1 LYAELCRRF
10 ADEPLV
16 DALVGLDPAWD
27 APLRLLGGLHALVL
41 SGCASWDGV
50 DAALEQ
56 HADFLA
62 WAVAERPVQTNEV
75 QRCWVLLPC
84 FLELVRRSGCHE
96 LDLVEVGPSAGLNLV
111 WDRYRYVYRAGEGG
125 PTAAG
130 LELRGEERRS
140 VPDELLRERP
150 RIGRRVGIDLAPVD
164 VTTEE
169 GALLLKSFVWADQ
182 AERLELLDRAIA
194 TLREDHRNSSRAI
207 SRRSCRRFSPK
218 GGTALSRSS
227 GRRLRSGTYRTR
239 VAKACAPLSR
249 PGGVR
254 HRWHGSPEAGR
265 SGRSRSGR

>member
-75 QRCWVLLPC
+75 QLCWVLPPC

-125 PTAAG
+125 
-130 LELRGEERRS
+130 
-140 VPDELLRERP
+140 
-150 RIGRRVGIDLAPVD
+150 
-164 VTTEE
+164 
-169 GALLLKSFVWADQ
+169 
-182 AERLELLDRAIA
+182 
-194 TLREDHRNSSRAI
+194 
-207 SRRSCRRFSPK
+207 
-218 GGTALSRSS
+218 
-227 GRRLRSGTYRTR
+227 
-239 VAKACAPLSR
+239 
-249 PGGVR
+249 
-254 HRWHGSPEAGR
+254 
-265 SGRSRSGR
+265 